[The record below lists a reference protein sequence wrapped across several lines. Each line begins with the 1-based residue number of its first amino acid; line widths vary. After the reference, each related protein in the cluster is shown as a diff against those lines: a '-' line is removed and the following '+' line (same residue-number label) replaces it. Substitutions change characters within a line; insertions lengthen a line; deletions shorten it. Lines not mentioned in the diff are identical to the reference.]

1 MGPDRATNR
10 VSHQCATTPSPTD
23 QARRLDARAP
33 DWHNRVMTFE
43 PGPNRPMSPRAAARP
58 ASLSLSE
65 ALRTTGAVREFTDQ
79 SVDDAVL
86 ARVLD
91 TARFAPSGGNAQA
104 WRLVVVRD
112 PERRRRLRDCYL
124 RGSADYLALHA
135 AGLRPWAPTN
145 DRDAE
150 ARALKT
156 ENPTAP
162 GGFAERFDEAP
173 VLLALFADLSR
184 LAAVDRD
191 ADRYTFAGGASIY
204 PFAWSILLAAR
215 DEGLGGVIT
224 TIAIREEPQVK
235 AVLGAA
241 DPLALAAVIALGY
254 PVRRP
259 RRLRRETVDSFATVD
274 SIDGPVFGAP

>member
-1 MGPDRATNR
+1 
-10 VSHQCATTPSPTD
+10 
-23 QARRLDARAP
+23 
-33 DWHNRVMTFE
+33 MTFE
-43 PGPNRPMSPRAAARP
+43 
-58 ASLSLSE
+58 LSE

-156 ENPTAP
+156 ESPTAP
-162 GGFAERFDEAP
+162 GEFAERFDEAP

-254 PVRRP
+254 PVRQP
-259 RRLRRETVDSFATVD
+259 RRLRRQPVSSFVTVD
-274 SIDGPVFGAP
+274 SIDGPTFGRSADEENRSTSSSSRRDGANTDGSSRGDAGRGLGGSD

>member
-1 MGPDRATNR
+1 MN
-10 VSHQCATTPSPTD
+10 
-23 QARRLDARAP
+23 
-33 DWHNRVMTFE
+33 
-43 PGPNRPMSPRAAARP
+43 MS
-58 ASLSLSE
+58 LGE

-79 SVDDAVL
+79 AVDDGVL

-104 WRLVVVRD
+104 WRVVVIKD
-112 PERRRRLRDCYL
+112 PDKRRRLRDCYV
-124 RGSADYLALHA
+124 RGSTDYLAMLA

-145 DRDAE
+145 DRAAE
-150 ARALKT
+150 ARALA
-156 ENPTAP
+156 ENAAAA
-162 GGFAERFDEAP
+162 GGFAEHFDEAP

-204 PFAWSILLAAR
+204 PFAWSILLAAG

-224 TIAIREEPQVK
+224 TIAIRAEAQVK
-235 AVLGAA
+235 AVLEAP
-241 DPLALAAVIALGY
+241 DPLALAAVVALGY

-259 RRLRRETVDSFATVD
+259 RRLSRQPVSSFTTVD
-274 SIDGPVFGAP
+274 SIDGPPFDV